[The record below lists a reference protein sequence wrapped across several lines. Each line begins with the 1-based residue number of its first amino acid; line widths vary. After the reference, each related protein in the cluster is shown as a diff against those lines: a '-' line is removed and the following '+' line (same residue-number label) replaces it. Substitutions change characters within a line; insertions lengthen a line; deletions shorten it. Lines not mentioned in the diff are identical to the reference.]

1 MMKSKL
7 LHFEIN
13 KILLFS
19 LLGILLM
26 CSVASAAYIEVKN
39 ISEYCDSGYEYNF
52 VMVGNTIADTIN
64 NFSTAVGGVA

>member
-1 MMKSKL
+1 MMKFKL

-26 CSVASAAYIEVKN
+26 CSAASAALLKINEDFARVMGIRNGTKLVQEIRGNYIIIKKL
-39 ISEYCDSGYEYNF
+39 
-52 VMVGNTIADTIN
+52 
-64 NFSTAVGGVA
+64 